1 MDAFLQNAR
10 IWRCTRNLA
19 AKLAAES
26 EAGLAEIA
34 CHAARYLQELLR
46 RDVSTEAVFD
56 HAPRTARAEAMRV
69 YGILEIDRLQARA
82 DSRGE
87 RFLSG
92 IELWMATAGVAARP
106 AGLADVL
113 RAWARI
119 GQVWP
124 AVPQAADRLQ
134 VQVLAGAAFVDLA
147 PRYVSRLLRA
157 QADVAANDP
166 SWRPGVSAS

>member
-19 AKLAAES
+19 AKLAGET

-46 RDVSTEAVFD
+46 KDVSTEAVFD
-56 HAPRTARAEAMRV
+56 HAPRTPRAEAMRV
-69 YGILEIDRLQARA
+69 YTVLEIDRLQARA

-87 RFLSG
+87 RALSG

-113 RAWARI
+113 RVWARI
-119 GQVWP
+119 AQVWP
-124 AVPQAADRLQ
+124 AVPLAAARLQ
-134 VQVLAGAAFVDLA
+134 VDVLAGAAFVDLA
-147 PRYVSRLLRA
+147 PRFVSRLLRS
-157 QADVAANDP
+157 QSDVAANDP
-166 SWRPGVSAS
+166 AWMHNVHL

>member
-19 AKLAAES
+19 AKLAGET
-26 EAGLAEIA
+26 EAGLAEIT
-34 CHAARYLQELLR
+34 CHAAHYLQGLLR

-69 YGILEIDRLQARA
+69 YGLLEIDRLQARA

-87 RFLSG
+87 RVLSG

-113 RAWARI
+113 RVWARI
-119 GQVWP
+119 AQIWP
-124 AVPQAADRLQ
+124 AVPLAASRLQ
-134 VQVLAGAAFVDLA
+134 VQVLAGAAFADLA
-147 PRYVSRLLRA
+147 PRFVSRLLRA
-157 QADVAANDP
+157 QTDVAANDP
-166 SWRPGVSAS
+166 TWMHNVHL

>member
-10 IWRCTRNLA
+10 IWRCTRSLA

-26 EAGLAEIA
+26 EAGLAEVT

-56 HAPRTARAEAMRV
+56 HAPRTPRAEAMRV
-69 YGILEIDRLQARA
+69 YGLLEIDRLQARA
-82 DSRGE
+82 DARDE
-87 RFLSG
+87 RFICG
-92 IELWMATAGVAARP
+92 IELWMATAGIAARS

-119 GQVWP
+119 AQVWP
-124 AVPQAADRLQ
+124 AVAPAAAHLN
-134 VQVLAGAAFVDLA
+134 VELLAGAAFVDLA
-147 PRYVSRLLRA
+147 PRFVSRLLRA
-157 QADVAANDP
+157 QSDVAANDP
-166 SWRPGVSAS
+166 SWMHNVHL